1 MILLNGNTILASK
14 RLSAKSTINRKRL
27 YLHSDL
33 GSYAI
38 QNFGDFTVPYG
49 GKDLVVKYLGVFSQS
64 ANAQNL
70 LSSYFKLPNLK
81 GNLVNITNQLSF
93 FANDQFKNSALYGA
107 TDEGTFFILLSE
119 GIKDVTFIFY
129 QKGCPKI
136 HHVFGIRDGEDD
148 SIISMLNQ
156 SADIVEDYLSK
167 ALAYFAYRYTSS
179 SLNYDRYDVE
189 TGKETLDVR
198 PTDAEIEEG
207 VKFISPLMWKGPKTR
222 YYPQTQI

>member
-38 QNFGDFTVPYG
+38 QNFGDFTIPYG

-64 ANAQNL
+64 ATAQNL

-93 FANDQFKNSALYGA
+93 FANSHRS
-107 TDEGTFFILLSE
+107 FIYRYLGRVWRHLSSVLSE
-119 GIKDVTFIFY
+119 HPWHKTL
-129 QKGCPKI
+129 
-136 HHVFGIRDGEDD
+136 R
-148 SIISMLNQ
+148 S
-156 SADIVEDYLSK
+156 LSQQYSWDRCF
-167 ALAYFAYRYTSS
+167 LIPVYSS
-179 SLNYDRYDVE
+179 SVVACLSS
-189 TGKETLDVR
+189 
-198 PTDAEIEEG
+198 
-207 VKFISPLMWKGPKTR
+207 FFSC
-222 YYPQTQI
+222 YP